1 VTPNDNFH
9 EIKQFLSESSELYLY
24 SSFHFDVKGT
34 RLNEFEEIKTMD
46 LKEEESINI
55 IIGFLLVLMFFFCA

>member
-24 SSFHFDVKGT
+24 SSFHLEANGNPI
-34 RLNEFEEIKTMD
+34 NEFDEIKNME
-46 LKEEESINI
+46 LQNEESIDVV
-55 IIGFLLVLMFFFCA
+55 IGNL

>member
-24 SSFHFDVKGT
+24 SSFHFEVNGSPI
-34 RLNEFEEIKTMD
+34 NEFDEIKNLGLQD
-46 LKEEESINI
+46 DEAINV
-55 IIGFLLVLMFFFCA
+55 IIGKFN